1 MTCRRA
7 LLEKKVEEMPRHAC
21 LLSISLHAGL
31 RGQVSGWLTWIVG
44 TKINMNHACNAADA
58 ANNKC
63 VAVDES
69 HLCSEFK
76 SKQFNT
82 RIISGANASAVQP
95 SSVL

>member
-44 TKINMNHACNAADA
+44 TKTNMNHAADA

-82 RIISGANASAVQP
+82 RIISGADAFSLKRCLAD
-95 SSVL
+95 